1 MRRALATCAA
11 LSVALTLVP
20 SAAAEEQPVVKQS
33 SVEQMSSTEKGS
45 PAAQATTVV
54 TSVLATAGVA
64 LVLAALVQ
72 GTARIL
78 SLAPPPLPRLPQ
90 R

>member
-1 MRRALATCAA
+1 
-11 LSVALTLVP
+11 
-20 SAAAEEQPVVKQS
+20 
-33 SVEQMSSTEKGS
+33 MSSTEKGS

-90 R
+90 P

>member
-1 MRRALATCAA
+1 MRRKLAACTA
-11 LSVALTLVP
+11 LSVAFTYVP
-20 SAAAEEQPVVKQS
+20 AAAAEEQPVVKQS

-64 LVLAALVQ
+64 LVIAALVQ
-72 GTARIL
+72 GTAGVL
-78 SLAPPPLPRLPQ
+78 QLAPPPLPRLP
-90 R
+90 RR